1 MNPRD
6 IERQIDRLGTT
17 LIAACTGVP
26 LPVAMLPTLAPLIRS
41 ALDRRAETKRLK
53 AVVTDGIA
61 QWAAGEGL
69 TEHLGTGIEIATAA
83 IAGHRMDRPSLRRL
97 SYDADLITES
107 IIERDRG
114 RAREVA
120 WGQREGDELD
130 DEHAVAR
137 RAIRA
142 AVATLVEQRHLL
154 EGEIIPLLAR
164 GFAEQSEQYARQAET
179 NAEVLSLLRA
189 FTSSADRADLETYL
203 EQRLEAWD
211 AGSGILPRE
220 GRIRH
225 PSQIERDLTMI
236 GAENWPT
243 TMTADDALRQNPHL
257 VVLGSP
263 GAGKTW
269 LARRIARD
277 AAQSALAAL
286 RKGRGTDEIV
296 IPLLTTWET
305 WRRQT
310 TPGGARGR
318 LIAASFAAP
327 GNGDLGSVELEGRIR
342 RLLEESHRVLAVV
355 DSLDEVETY
364 GNIDGLLR
372 DLESIAEWRTVLT
385 SRQSAWSSKS
395 STRLRTDGVAN
406 LQPLTWD
413 KGIVPFIDSWF
424 SADPGKARALIA
436 HLEADPR
443 LRDSAGVPLLLS
455 FYCLYA
461 EDRPVDSP
469 LPQTSHELH
478 DAVIDSLLVGDWSSV
493 ERPEDGGPEEAK
505 RILSGW
511 AWEAV
516 KDAVDPAGLGN
527 WGESFPSPSTSS
539 LTPEIVRALDNV
551 APRRF
556 DPLGASTR
564 TFRHRTLLEHLVA
577 VHIAGFSP
585 KTAAES
591 LLPHLWFD
599 PDWEIVVPRALA
611 LHPQRD
617 DVATRLGELT
627 DSESTSLLSM
637 EAGEQLD
644 SLWLDVLAESR
655 PTDWSNAHRRSFH
668 ELRVSRVLRDST
680 RVARSAHW
688 RDSNPAAV
696 SALVAALGNAEL
708 AQVEQF
714 AWTIARLTSMHSE
727 RREAVHAILE
737 RLSLAS
743 RPDEVSRL
751 IDALVG
757 LDPEDQDREDASR
770 RILRSVGDDESSGW
784 GTLAGALAAL
794 DLPLEGRRAA
804 LEQVLRA
811 ARGRTGTF
819 PGVVHPQDSSSVVR
833 NLTATLLRLTGRE
846 AARLIGALAALGL
859 TDEERLDVARTLRE
873 AASRTREPTHVYRL
887 VDGFLRL
894 DPPKDERRACA
905 EVMKAVIPDAATPV
919 AERLVSALVR
929 VDRSEQFSRD
939 AVEKILDLL
948 PRTGEKMIAGLVSSL
963 VEVNAAEP
971 YRRAAVQSIIARLA
985 NTAPRAAKRL
995 VGALLR
1001 LEPTEQERRE
1011 TATRLLSTAASAGA
1025 KSAGTLLSALV
1036 MIGPIQEEH
1045 ERARTL
1051 ILRKLPSTSDPELID
1066 HLVVTLMRLEPTA
1079 EDQQDAVKTVLAAL
1093 GTAAPGGVG
1102 ILVAALGRLE
1112 TTEGERRI
1120 AAERIL
1126 EVLSRASP
1134 KSAGRLAAALQ
1145 GMGPTAEERDLAARE
1160 LLNTLD
1166 RTISSWGAKRP
1177 ARMLRQLSTPQQW
1190 LAMVLGHDEQ

>member
-1 MNPRD
+1 MNARD
-6 IERQIDRLGTT
+6 IERQINGLGTA
-17 LIAACTGVP
+17 LIAACTGVA
-26 LPVAMLPTLAPLIRS
+26 LPVAMIPAFAPFVRLALEKH
-41 ALDRRAETKRLK
+41 AETKQLK

-83 IAGHRMDRPSLRRL
+83 IAGHRMDRDALRRL

-107 IIERDRG
+107 IIERERPG
-114 RAREVA
+114 EVA
-120 WGQREGDELD
+120 WGLREGDELD

-142 AVATLVEQRHLL
+142 AVATLVEQQHLL

-164 GFAEQSEQYARQAET
+164 GLAEQSEQYARQAET
-179 NAEVLSLLRA
+179 NAEVLRLLRD
-189 FTSSADRADLETYL
+189 FKSSADRVDLETYL
-203 EQRLEAWD
+203 AQRLEAWD

-220 GRIRH
+220 GGIRH
-225 PSQIERDLTMI
+225 PSQIERDLTMT
-236 GAENWPT
+236 GAENRAT
-243 TMTADDALRQNPHL
+243 TMTVDDALRQNPHL
-257 VVLGSP
+257 VVLGPP
-263 GAGKTW
+263 GAGKSW

-286 RKGRGTDEIV
+286 RAGAGTDEV
-296 IPLLTTWET
+296 EVPLLTTWET
-305 WRRQT
+305 WRRQPT
-310 TPGGARGR
+310 TGGARSR
-318 LIAASFAAP
+318 VIAASLATP
-327 GNGDLGSVELEGRIR
+327 GNGDLGSVELEERIR
-342 RLLEESHRVLAVV
+342 RLLEEHHRVLAVV
-355 DSLDEVETY
+355 DSLDEAETY
-364 GNIDGLLR
+364 GNVDGLLR
-372 DLESIAEWRTVLT
+372 DLESIVGWRTVLT

-424 SADPGKARALIA
+424 SADPGRARSLIG

-461 EDRPVDSP
+461 EGRPVDSP

-505 RILSGW
+505 RILTDW

-516 KDAVDPAGLGN
+516 EDAVDPAGLGS

-551 APRRF
+551 APRRI
-556 DPLGASTR
+556 DPRGASTR

-577 VHIAGFSP
+577 QHIAGISP
-585 KTAAES
+585 ETAAES

-599 PDWEIVVPRALA
+599 PDWEVVVPRAFA

-617 DVATRLGELT
+617 DVVTRLRELT
-627 DSESTSLLSM
+627 HSASTSLLSR

-655 PTDWSNAHRRSFH
+655 PTDWSAAHRGTFH

-708 AQVEQF
+708 AQVERF
-714 AWTIARLTSMHSE
+714 ARAIARLTSTHRE

-737 RLSLAS
+737 RLSLTS
-743 RPDEVSRL
+743 RADEVSRL
-751 IDALVG
+751 VDALMG
-757 LDPEDQDREDASR
+757 LGPTEEDREDAAR
-770 RILRSVGDDESSGW
+770 RSLLSPGDDESTGW

-794 DLPLEGRRAA
+794 DLPLAERRAA
-804 LEQVLRA
+804 LEQVLGA

-819 PGVVHPQDSSSVVR
+819 PAGVHAQDSSDDVVR
-833 NLTATLLRLTGRE
+833 DLSAALLRVTGRE
-846 AARLIGALAALGL
+846 ADRLVGALAALGL
-859 TDEERLDVARTLRE
+859 TDDERFDAARTLRE
-873 AASRTREPTHVYRL
+873 VASRTSEPARLYRT
-887 VDGFLRL
+887 VDAFLRL
-894 DPPKDERRACA
+894 DPPEDEQRACA
-905 EVMKAVIPDAATPV
+905 EVLRAVIPDAATPV

-929 VDRSEQFSRD
+929 VDRSERSSRVV
-939 AVEKILDLL
+939 VEKILGLL
-948 PRTGEKMIAGLVSSL
+948 PRTGEKTIAGLVGAL
-963 VEVNAAEP
+963 VAVDAAEVH
-971 YRRAAVQSIIARLA
+971 RRAAAQSILARLA
-985 NTAPRAAKRL
+985 STAPRAGKRL
-995 VGALLR
+995 VEALLR

-1011 TATRLLSTAASAGA
+1011 TARRLLSTAASAGV
-1025 KSAGTLLSALV
+1025 KSADTLLSALV
-1036 MIGPIQEEH
+1036 MIGPTEG
-1045 ERARTL
+1045 EREQARAM
-1051 ILRKLPSTSDPELID
+1051 ILRGLPLTSDPELID
-1066 HLVVTLMRLEPTA
+1066 HLVVTLLRLEPTT
-1079 EDQQDAVKTVLAAL
+1079 EDRDAAVKTLLAAL
-1093 GTAAPGGVG
+1093 GTAAPSAVG
-1102 ILVAALGRLE
+1102 RLVAALGRLE
-1112 TTEGERRI
+1112 TTEEVRRV
-1120 AAERIL
+1120 AAGRIL
-1126 EVLSRASP
+1126 EVLSAASP
-1134 KSAGRLAAALQ
+1134 KGAARLAAALL
-1145 GMGPTAEERDLAARE
+1145 GLGPTAEERLGAARE
-1160 LLNTLD
+1160 LLIPLD
-1166 RTISSWGAKRP
+1166 RTTSPWDAKRP
-1177 ARMLRQLSTPQQW
+1177 ARMLRQFSTTQQW
-1190 LAMVLGHDEQ
+1190 QAMILRRDER